1 MPTLL
6 LDAMLGRL
14 ATYLRMCGYDAA
26 YTLDEGLESD
36 DEIIAFAREEGRT
49 ILTRDR
55 EIVARYDDA
64 LLVASRELDEQLVE
78 LASAGYRLELPETPK
93 RCSICNGSLERVAP
107 EKPTPEYAPA
117 AAEEDV
123 WRCRNCGQHFWKGS
137 HWDTVADRL
146 AGIEAPES

>member
-1 MPTLL
+1 MAKLL

-55 EIVARYDDA
+55 EIVARYDDS
-64 LLVASRELDEQLVE
+64 LEVSSRELDDQLVE
-78 LASAGYRLELPETPK
+78 LASAGYRLELPETPE
-93 RCSICNGSLERVAP
+93 RCSICNGSLERVTP
-107 EKPTPEYAPA
+107 DGPTPDYAPDTI
-117 AAEEDV
+117 EEDV
-123 WRCRNCGQHFWKGS
+123 WHCRTCGQHFWKGS
-137 HWDTVADRL
+137 HWDTVAERL
-146 AGIEAPES
+146 AGIEAAED